1 MNTQYNFGLQ
11 YTCVHE
17 DTDTKGGNI
26 RIHVGYK
33 DTKDIVFQVSQ
44 NGVWRK
50 NHMKS
55 LQRETLTNFNVLT
68 QIVITMGIITRFE
81 FIFSYLDLVMYFGSC
96 DLLLFK
102 KDQNHVS
109 Y

>member
-11 YTCVHE
+11 YTCIHE
-17 DTDTKGGNI
+17 DTDTKGRNI
-26 RIHVGYK
+26 RKHVGYK

-44 NGVWRK
+44 NGGCRK

-68 QIVITMGIITRFE
+68 QIGITMGIITLFV
-81 FIFSYLDLVMYFGSC
+81 FIL
-96 DLLLFK
+96 
-102 KDQNHVS
+102 NI
-109 Y
+109 